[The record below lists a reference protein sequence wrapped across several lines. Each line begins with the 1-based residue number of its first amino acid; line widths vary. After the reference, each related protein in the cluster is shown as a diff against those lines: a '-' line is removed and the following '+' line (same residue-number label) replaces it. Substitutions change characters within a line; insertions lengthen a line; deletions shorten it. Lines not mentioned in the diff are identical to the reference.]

1 MSCEIDKKFA
11 VKAIVFD
18 KKRKKFLLIK
28 RNEKEEIYK
37 NLWDIP
43 GGKVEIGET
52 LWEGLVRE
60 IFEETGIKIDEK
72 ILILPIKGWIIKEK
86 CRVGITF
93 LVVLENIKKIR
104 LGGEHKEYMFLSE
117 NEIEKINTHPGIKED
132 FILGLRLLRKMGLM

>member
-28 RNEKEEIYK
+28 RNEKEEIYQ

-72 ILILPIKGWIIKEK
+72 ISIFPIKGWVIKEK

-104 LGGEHKEYMFLSE
+104 LGEEHKEYMFLSE
-117 NEIEKINTHPGIKED
+117 NDIDKINTHPGIKED
-132 FILGLRLLRKMGLM
+132 LILSFRLLRKIGLI